1 MEDQTPPPKA
11 TVPPNLLKARLAPR
25 LGVLNPDALA
35 KAEAALKSL
44 STNFAQWLND
54 EIQKLEAARAAIT
67 TRGMSSETAD
77 QLYAHAHDLKGLGTT
92 YEFPLVTR
100 VAGSL
105 CKLMNDRDHRP
116 FLPLTLIDAHI
127 DAIRAIVREDMRPS
141 DHPVG
146 TALASDLETRVSA
159 YTPTDARSSS
169 TAP

>member
-1 MEDQTPPPKA
+1 
-11 TVPPNLLKARLAPR
+11 
-25 LGVLNPDALA
+25 
-35 KAEAALKSL
+35 
-44 STNFAQWLND
+44 
-54 EIQKLEAARAAIT
+54 
-67 TRGMSSETAD
+67 MSSETAD

-116 FLPLTLIDAHI
+116 FLPLALIDAHI

-159 YTPTDARSSS
+159 YTPKDARSSS